1 MVSRPSEAGVSTMTT
16 SKCPTDSCSANLRRF
31 SRPIRVA
38 RSISTPERSR
48 SAGSSQR
55 LSIEIPLGG
64 PRLRSGLCSFHDSRI
79 APVNTSGPSRHSL
92 RVTGD
97 PSTPPLN
104 SSFMVGPS
112 DFLSIPNVVATLPF
126 GSRSTR
132 STLRAAI
139 PISSL
144 PTASAAAMLTAVVVL
159 AQPPLWFTT
168 AMTTGPDISLSG
180 GKSRDY
186 RESC

>member
-1 MVSRPSEAGVSTMTT
+1 M
-16 SKCPTDSCSANLRRF
+16 
-31 SRPIRVA
+31 RVA

-79 APVNTSGPSRHSL
+79 APVSTSGPSRHSL
-92 RVTGD
+92 RVTGE

-126 GSRSTR
+126 GFEVDQKHPASSDAHLLIAHGQRGGDVDRSGGLGAP
-132 STLRAAI
+132 TL
-139 PISSL
+139 
-144 PTASAAAMLTAVVVL
+144 VVHDCDDYGPGHL
-159 AQPPLWFTT
+159 AQWGK
-168 AMTTGPDISLSG
+168 ATGLP
-180 GKSRDY
+180 
-186 RESC
+186 